1 METCPVCR
9 ASLNGASTCR
19 RCRADL
25 QKVQEIERRGRALAG
40 AAMLAFA
47 EGDNAAAARWLDRA
61 RAVHAS
67 PTVWALRRLMAGQQL
82 PHDTV
87 EVTCPSLIDPERT
100 ESPEIESHH
109 LVSPESSR
117 VADGIAGH
125 HDSNAFKVD
134 SHHLMSPES
143 SRIADGIAGH
153 HDCNTFRHPR
163 ESGDP
168 ALAPRFRGDDG
179 AAELPIE

>member
-1 METCPVCR
+1 MCR

-40 AAMLAFA
+40 AAMLALA
-47 EGDNAAAARWLDRA
+47 EGNNAAATHSLDRA
-61 RAVHAS
+61 WVVHAS
-67 PTVWALRRLMAGQQL
+67 PIVRALRRLMAGLQL

-100 ESPEIESHH
+100 ESPELESHH

-117 VADGIAGH
+117 
-125 HDSNAFKVD
+125 
-134 SHHLMSPES
+134 
-143 SRIADGIAGH
+143 IADGTAGH
-153 HDCNTFRHPR
+153 YDSNTN
-163 ESGDP
+163 
-168 ALAPRFRGDDG
+168 ALKG
-179 AAELPIE
+179 